1 MVSSYFTRRTRVVFL
16 PRLLVQMVKSGG
28 LLLILLLFPGLS
40 CPSIISKDQS
50 RETVTS
56 ETLTAGVVV
65 SGAIDTT
72 DWHALPNAG
81 SESSAAPRMT
91 ERNQPDENELSL
103 PRKSANRSAGRNIQ
117 SFYLL
122 VIVMIFALFIEL
134 TGNRFR

>member
-16 PRLLVQMVKSGG
+16 PRLLVRMVKSGG

-72 DWHALPNAG
+72 DWHVFPNAG